1 MKNDKL
7 YLKSV
12 KLAIKIM
19 EKAHERITDTQVRAL
34 ADLLYYSAKVKAGEE
49 PR

>member
-19 EKAHERITDTQVRAL
+19 ESGGEKITDTQVRSL
-34 ADLLYYSAKVKAGEE
+34 ADVLYYSAKVKASEE